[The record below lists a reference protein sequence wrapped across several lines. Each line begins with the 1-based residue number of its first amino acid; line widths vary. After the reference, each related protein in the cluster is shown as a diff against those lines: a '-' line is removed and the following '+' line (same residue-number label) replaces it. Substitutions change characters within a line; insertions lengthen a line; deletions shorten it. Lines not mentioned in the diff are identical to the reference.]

1 MTTNTQST
9 LSALP
14 RTPCSASC
22 CFNCTHWNG
31 KRRTDRAYCYRL
43 NLSGKDSTRGDA
55 VCVLWE
61 KRINSRMPNVKDE
74 GSAPSQPNAGEKEQS
89 NGN

>member
-1 MTTNTQST
+1 MSTNPAQT

-22 CFNCTHWNG
+22 CFNCKHWNG
-31 KRRTDRAYCYRL
+31 KRRKDRAYCYRL
-43 NLSGKDSTRGDA
+43 NLSGKDATRGNS

-61 KRINSRMPNVKDE
+61 KRINARTPNVNME
-74 GSAPSQPNAGEKEQS
+74 APNA
-89 NGN
+89 